1 MVRKKIKVQGRWLK
15 GSAGHTYT
23 AHAINPAGRVLAAV
37 KVEVPLD
44 ARFDMQTCFG
54 AEYVRN
60 IELAAAKQ
68 VLKIANGWRAFRSPV
83 HA

>member
-1 MVRKKIKVQGRWLK
+1 MVSKKIKVRGQWLK

-54 AEYVRN
+54 TDYVRN
-60 IELAAAKQ
+60 VELAAAKQ
-68 VLKIANGWRAFRSPV
+68 VLEIASGWKTFRSPV